1 MTGYLVRRLA
11 AAVATF
17 LGTTTVVFLLLHA
30 VPGEPAALYA
40 GFRPGTPVPAAV
52 LEEIRAEYGFEG
64 PVWRRY
70 ARWIAAASR
79 LDFGT
84 SLVDRRPVLDRIA
97 ETLPLTLQLNLAAL
111 LLSIAVAYPLGVA
124 AARRPGTLLDR
135 AVGTGVFVL
144 FSIPAF
150 WAALLL
156 IEIFSLRLGI
166 LPLLGAGSVGAESLP
181 FGARLADRISHM
193 ILPVLVLSYG
203 QAALLVR
210 YVRSAF
216 REVLSEEYIVAA
228 RARGVSEAAAVHRH
242 ALGNALVPIVSLL
255 AVLVPALVS
264 GTVIVE
270 QIFQWDG
277 TGKLF
282 FASIL
287 ARDYPTIL
295 GLTTLGALAT
305 VLATFLADLVYGLVD
320 PRLRAGEGP

>member
-1 MTGYLVRRLA
+1 MTRYLVRRLV
-11 AAVATF
+11 AAVVTF
-17 LGTTTVVFLLLHA
+17 LGTTTVVFILLHA
-30 VPGEPAALYA
+30 VPGDPAALYA
-40 GFRPGTPVPAAV
+40 GFRPGHPVPAAV
-52 LEEIRAEYGFEG
+52 LEEIRAEYGFDG
-64 PVWRRY
+64 PLLARY
-70 ARWIAAASR
+70 LRWLGAAAR

-84 SLVDRRPVLDRIA
+84 SLVDRRPVFDRIA
-97 ETLPLTLQLNLAAL
+97 ETLPLTLQLNLVAL
-111 LLSIAVAYPLGVA
+111 LLAIAVAYPLGVA
-124 AARRPGTLLDR
+124 AARRPGTLFDHV
-135 AVGTGVFVL
+135 VGSTVFLL
-144 FSIPAF
+144 FAIPAF

-156 IEIFSLRLGI
+156 IELFSLRLGI
-166 LPLLGAGSVGAESLP
+166 LPLLGASSVGAESLP
-181 FGARLADRISHM
+181 WGAKLADRVHHM

-228 RARGVSEAAAVHRH
+228 RARGLSEAGVVHRH

-305 VLATFLADLVYGLVD
+305 VLATLFADLVYGLVD
-320 PRLRAGEGP
+320 PRLRAGEGS